1 MHDLIFLPQQLSTR
15 SQRKNPPP
23 PPSRN
28 DSFVSASQLPPDSQR
43 IICSRYWQAQHDE
56 ATALA
61 ASMVREE
68 QPTFIMVHENVSDR
82 RRRIELGQEPIFKRD
97 CDLQLYVVT
106 LHLPSIAPW
115 GSRLPTSRT
124 KRIIQQQS
132 LRKIRRRRL
141 PVTTPSPPCRPCPL
155 PSPQDSPK
163 ICSSKTSWLPGSP
176 CALQCA
182 LPKQAAC
189 LMLQKRATR
198 MGMRERMRGRR
209 GVLRASPLSLNELPP
224 PENRS
229 RTGPARAKN
238 AFFIYDFMN

>member
-1 MHDLIFLPQQLSTR
+1 MPDLIFLPPQLS
-15 SQRKNPPP
+15 SPRKNPPP
-23 PPSRN
+23 PPSLN
-28 DSFVSASQLPPDSQR
+28 DSFVSASPLPPDSQR

-56 ATALA
+56 ATA

-68 QPTFIMVHENVSDR
+68 QPTFIMVQENVSDR

-124 KRIIQQQS
+124 KRM
-132 LRKIRRRRL
+132 RRRRAATKIRRRRL
-141 PVTTPSPPCRPCPL
+141 PVTTPSPPCWPCPL
-155 PSPQDSPK
+155 PSPPDSLK

-189 LMLQKRATR
+189 LMLQQQ
-198 MGMRERMRGRR
+198 GWG
-209 GVLRASPLSLNELPP
+209 
-224 PENRS
+224 
-229 RTGPARAKN
+229 
-238 AFFIYDFMN
+238 